1 MDPVQIIFE
10 VETAHGMYRDALY
23 FPADQVP
30 SDEEIELLKQ
40 QRVDNWLVVI
50 NTPPLPPETVEIN
63 GVTYEKFNVD
73 GQTLLKPVEV

>member
-40 QRVDNWLVVI
+40 QRVDNWIAVI
-50 NTPPLPPETVEIN
+50 TAP
-63 GVTYEKFNVD
+63 
-73 GQTLLKPVEV
+73 PVEVVPDIVEGALQDG